1 MDRSTSLSSEAWIGV
16 VPEEWS
22 VEPLGRWFRER
33 KTTVSDADFA
43 PLSVTM
49 QGIVPQLDNVAKTD
63 NNANRK
69 LVLKGDFAINSRS
82 DRKGSAGVSGLDGS
96 VSVITTV
103 LQPRGLNPRFTH
115 HLLRSRPFQEEFYRW
130 GHGIVDDLWSTKW
143 SDMKSIKIPVPPEPE
158 QRAIADYL
166 DRETA
171 QIDAFIAK
179 NEKLITLLTERRAA
193 VATKAVTR
201 GIDDCAMLKD
211 SGFGWLGLIPE
222 DWEAVRVKFAV
233 KSLPGFAFAS
243 GDFVDDNEA
252 TRLLRGVNVGVGT
265 VSWGDRVA
273 IRNVPAE
280 VKKRYKL
287 EEGDLVLGLDRPVI
301 SGGLRVARIGQGDAG
316 ALLVQRVLRLRGTRV
331 RNDYLE
337 YALASGGFAMYIE
350 PDFTGVSVPH
360 MSEQQVGNFCIAF
373 PSMPMQKRI
382 TTHIRERHAVIDAA
396 LDAARRSID
405 LMRERRNALISA
417 AVTGKVDVGVAA

>member
-1 MDRSTSLSSEAWIGV
+1 MGASTNQSGEAWIGV
-16 VPEEWS
+16 VPERWS

-49 QGIVPQLDNVAKTD
+49 QGIVPQLENVAKTD

-103 LQPRGLNPRFTH
+103 LQPRGLDPRFTH

-179 NEKLITLLTERRAA
+179 NEELITLLTERRAA
-193 VATKAVTR
+193 ATFRLVTGLDVTEVPSKSVKADWFRVVPQTWDVAPLYTMANTFAGGTPKSDADEYWTDDDDDGVEWIAIGDMRAVQAGYPHGGRRVTTAGLEAAGLTPR
-201 GIDDCAMLKD
+201 
-211 SGFGWLGLIPE
+211 SGP
-222 DWEAVRVKFAV
+222 
-233 KSLPGFAFAS
+233 
-243 GDFVDDNEA
+243 
-252 TRLLRGVNVGVGT
+252 
-265 VSWGDRVA
+265 
-273 IRNVPAE
+273 
-280 VKKRYKL
+280 
-287 EEGDLVLGLDRPVI
+287 LVL
-301 SGGLRVARIGQGDAG
+301 
-316 ALLVQRVLRLRGTRV
+316 
-331 RNDYLE
+331 
-337 YALASGGFAMYIE
+337 FAMYASVGEVAMLRRPAVWNQAILGIRANPSRLNE
-350 PDFTGVSVPH
+350 RYLYWTLLALRPKLGIYFRSNTQDNLNAAQVRGLRLPVPPLDEQLAIADQLEETWASVDEAIATAQRGV
-360 MSEQQVGNFCIAF
+360 ELA
-373 PSMPMQKRI
+373 
-382 TTHIRERHAVIDAA
+382 
-396 LDAARRSID
+396 
-405 LMRERRNALISA
+405 RERRAALISA
-417 AVTGKVDVGVAA
+417 AVTGKIDVGVAV

>member
-1 MDRSTSLSSEAWIGV
+1 MDTSAPLFSEAWIGA
-16 VPEEWS
+16 VPKDWS

-33 KTTVSDADFA
+33 KTTVSDADLA

-69 LVLKGDFAINSRS
+69 LVLEGDFAINSRS

-143 SDMKSIKIPVPPEPE
+143 SDMKSIKIPVPPEPQ

-179 NEKLITLLTERRAA
+179 NEELVTLLTERRASSVVELIGKYQTIPLKRLVSPA
-193 VATKAVTR
+193 RPLTY
-201 GIDDCAMLKD
+201 GILQCGEPVENGVPYIGPSD
-211 SGFGWLGLIPE
+211 
-222 DWEAVRVKFAV
+222 
-233 KSLPGFAFAS
+233 LPGEGISPTLDSLRRTAPEIAAAYSRSVLKGGDIVVSIGPAF
-243 GDFVDDNEA
+243 GRVGLLCDDLKGANL
-252 TRLLRGVNVGVGT
+252 TQDT
-265 VSWGDRVA
+265 VRVA
-273 IRNVPAE
+273 IEPDKIVAQ
-280 VKKRYKL
+280 Y
-287 EEGDLVLGLDRPVI
+287 LVWVL
-301 SGGLRVARIGQGDAG
+301 SSRVANDHWDRQILGATFRRLNLGTLGDTPIPCPP
-316 ALLVQRVLRLRGTRV
+316 L
-331 RNDYLE
+331 
-337 YALASGGFAMYIE
+337 
-350 PDFTGVSVPH
+350 
-360 MSEQQVGNFCIAF
+360 SEQHRIAAD
-373 PSMPMQKRI
+373 I
-382 TTHIRERHAVIDAA
+382 TAMVSEMDDAIRV
-396 LDAARRSID
+396 ARRSIE
-405 LMRERRNALISA
+405 LGRERRAALISA
-417 AVTGKVDVGVAA
+417 AVTGKIDMAAAHD

>member
-1 MDRSTSLSSEAWIGV
+1 MGASTNQSGEAWIGV
-16 VPEEWS
+16 VPERWS

-49 QGIVPQLDNVAKTD
+49 QGIVPQLENVAKTD

-103 LQPRGLNPRFTH
+103 LQPRGLDPRFTH

-158 QRAIADYL
+158 QRVIADYL

-179 NEKLITLLTERRAA
+179 NEELITLLTERRAA
-193 VATKAVTR
+193 AIARSVSRGVRDGVTLGQSGTEWATDVPSHWRVGNIRRFASMKTGHTPSRQHPEYWVDCDIPWFTLADVWQLRQGRRDMGETSEKISALGLANSAAELLPAGTVALSRTASVGFAGIMPVAMATSQDFWNWVPGGELVSEYLWFQFQAMKPEFERLMTGSTHRTIYQADAASFTIIVPPISEQREIVEQLDNVTR
-201 GIDDCAMLKD
+201 RIDEAIATAQ
-211 SGFGWLGLIPE
+211 SG
-222 DWEAVRVKFAV
+222 V
-233 KSLPGFAFAS
+233 
-243 GDFVDDNEA
+243 
-252 TRLLRGVNVGVGT
+252 
-265 VSWGDRVA
+265 
-273 IRNVPAE
+273 
-280 VKKRYKL
+280 
-287 EEGDLVLGLDRPVI
+287 
-301 SGGLRVARIGQGDAG
+301 
-316 ALLVQRVLRLRGTRV
+316 
-331 RNDYLE
+331 
-337 YALASGGFAMYIE
+337 ALA
-350 PDFTGVSVPH
+350 
-360 MSEQQVGNFCIAF
+360 
-373 PSMPMQKRI
+373 
-382 TTHIRERHAVIDAA
+382 
-396 LDAARRSID
+396 
-405 LMRERRNALISA
+405 RERRAALISA
-417 AVTGKVDVGVAA
+417 AVTGKIDVGVAV

>member
-1 MDRSTSLSSEAWIGV
+1 MPKD
-16 VPEEWS
+16 WS

-69 LVLKGDFAINSRS
+69 LVLAGDFAINSRS

-103 LQPRGLNPRFTH
+103 LQPCGLNARFSH

-179 NEKLITLLTERRAA
+179 NEELITLLTERRSAEIELA
-193 VATKAVTR
+193 VAPRELPATW
-201 GIDDCAMLKD
+201 D
-211 SGFGWLGLIPE
+211 SVQIRRLGPKSQSGVSVNGF
-222 DWEAVRVKFAV
+222 
-233 KSLPGFAFAS
+233 S
-243 GDFVDDNEA
+243 
-252 TRLLRGVNVGVGT
+252 
-265 VSWGDRVA
+265 
-273 IRNVPAE
+273 VPAE
-280 VKKRYKL
+280 GDEIGVLKTGAVSKGFFDPAENKRVVP
-287 EEGDLVLGLDRPVI
+287 EDLG
-301 SGGLRVARIGQGDAG
+301 RVAAAVRGGSLIVNRANTPELVGSAALVAENHPTLYLSDKLWQVTFESANAAYMHYWTKTDAYRS
-316 ALLVQRVLRLRGTRV
+316 QLRGMSVGASLSMQNLSYGDFLSV
-331 RNDYLE
+331 R
-337 YALASGGFAMYIE
+337 
-350 PDFTGVSVPH
+350 VSVPP
-360 MSEQQVGNFCIAF
+360 MREQAELVARLDQ
-373 PSMPMQKRI
+373 
-382 TTHIRERHAVIDAA
+382 A
-396 LDAARRSID
+396 LGEINRAIDAARRGSN
-405 LMRERRNALISA
+405 LAGERRAALIAA
-417 AVTGKVDVGVAA
+417 AVTGKINVGVKL

>member
-1 MDRSTSLSSEAWIGV
+1 MGASTNQSGEAWIGV
-16 VPEEWS
+16 VPERWS

-49 QGIVPQLDNVAKTD
+49 QGIVPQLENVAKTD

-103 LQPRGLNPRFTH
+103 LQPRGLDPRFTH

-179 NEKLITLLTERRAA
+179 NEELITLLTERRAA
-193 VATKAVTR
+193 EISLAIAGDWPEVQLRALSAVPIQNGVDAIGDPSNPAEWPRYVRTTDIVNVSSLDPEKRVTIAPDLARSGMVEKDDMLMTRAGATIGKSYLHA
-201 GIDDCAMLKD
+201 
-211 SGFGWLGLIPE
+211 SGEIASYAGYL
-222 DWEAVRVKFAV
+222 VRVRPDRRRVLPWYLAYWTQSQQYLDQIRSGAV
-233 KSLPGFAFAS
+233 VSTIDNFSAS
-243 GDFVDDNEA
+243 KY
-252 TRLLRGVNVGVGT
+252 R
-265 VSWGDRVA
+265 S
-273 IRNVPAE
+273 
-280 VKKRYKL
+280 
-287 EEGDLVLGLDRPVI
+287 
-301 SGGLRVARIGQGDAG
+301 LRVPFPPIEVQADVVDRI
-316 ALLVQRVLRLRGTRV
+316 
-331 RNDYLE
+331 
-337 YALASGGFAMYIE
+337 
-350 PDFTGVSVPH
+350 
-360 MSEQQVGNFCIAF
+360 
-373 PSMPMQKRI
+373 
-382 TTHIRERHAVIDAA
+382 
-396 LDAARRSID
+396 RRSSENSDRAIGMAATAID
-405 LMRERRNALISA
+405 LARERRAALISA
-417 AVTGKVDVGVAA
+417 AVTGKIDVGVAA

>member
-1 MDRSTSLSSEAWIGV
+1 MRASTNQSGEAWIGV
-16 VPEEWS
+16 VPERWS

-33 KTTVSDADFA
+33 KATVSDADFA

-49 QGIVPQLDNVAKTD
+49 QGIVPQLENVAKTD

-69 LVLKGDFAINSRS
+69 LVRKGDFAINSRS

-179 NEKLITLLTERRAA
+179 NEELIALLTERRTAA
-193 VATKAVTR
+193 IGQAVTV
-201 GIDDCAMLKD
+201 GLGPM
-211 SGFGWLGLIPE
+211 SGATAIEKGWLANIPIGWRFAPIKTIGKVSLGKMLQEKPSSESDVALRYLRAASVQPNGRLDLATMKEMWFTPKEKQTLRLVRGDVVIVEGGVGGYGRAAFIPE
-222 DWEAVRVKFAV
+222 DLIDVGFQNSIVRVRPNSSADGRFLTYV
-233 KSLPGFAFAS
+233 LLHLRTIGYIEMVAS
-243 GDFVDDNEA
+243 VASMPHFTAEKVAA
-252 TRLLRGVNVGVGT
+252 TRIPLPSL
-265 VSWGDRVA
+265 DQQVA
-273 IRNVPAE
+273 IAG
-280 VKKRYKL
+280 Y
-287 EEGDLVLGLDRPVI
+287 LD
-301 SGGLRVARIGQGDAG
+301 
-316 ALLVQRVLRLRGTRV
+316 
-331 RNDYLE
+331 
-337 YALASGGFAMYIE
+337 
-350 PDFTGVSVPH
+350 GVT
-360 MSEQQVGNFCIAF
+360 
-373 PSMPMQKRI
+373 K
-382 TTHIRERHAVIDAA
+382 
-396 LDAARRSID
+396 SID
-405 LMRERRNALISA
+405 KAIEVAGTAMRLAGERRAALISA
-417 AVTGKVDVGVAA
+417 AVTGKIDVGVAA